1 MTINKPLRL
10 LKAVRRQFDALPDGI
25 KARSKIHTIRQYHG
39 EDLAFIETF
48 QQKPSG
54 GRTGKVKIETDTVLR
69 Y

>member
-1 MTINKPLRL
+1 MTINKPLRSAL
-10 LKAVRRQFDALPDGI
+10 IVRRQFQDLPDGVRG
-25 KARSKIHTIRQYHG
+25 RSKIHIIRQYHG

-54 GRTGKVKIETDTVLR
+54 GRTGKVKIETDTILR

>member
-1 MTINKPLRL
+1 MTINHLLRT
-10 LKAVRRQFDALPDGI
+10 RRVVEKHFSALPDGV
-25 KARSKIHTIRQYHG
+25 KGRSKIHVIRQYKG

-54 GRTGKVKIETDTVLR
+54 GRTGKVKIETDHVLR